1 MPSGGASL
9 SICDT
14 VSWNAAGPSVAHPQR
29 LAVEHRL
36 PSTGR
41 RTHRLDDPRQRGV
54 ISLRLRV

>member
-14 VSWNAAGPSVAHPQR
+14 VSWNAAGAPSRIHNASPSSTAWPTGRVRAASTIPGSVA
-29 LAVEHRL
+29 
-36 PSTGR
+36 
-41 RTHRLDDPRQRGV
+41 V

>member
-14 VSWNAAGPSVAHPQR
+14 VSWNGGRAVVAHPER

-36 PSTGR
+36 RDRQARATASTMPGQR
-41 RTHRLDDPRQRGV
+41 RR
-54 ISLRLRV
+54 